1 MSNTEVEQQLY
12 DQLERLSEERQ
23 RQVLAY
29 VQALTSDST
38 KGVTGKSLLQFG
50 GFISGEELALMTQSI
65 QSDCE
70 QVAVN
75 EW

>member
-12 DQLERLSEERQ
+12 DQLEQLSEERQ
-23 RQVLAY
+23 RKVLAY
-29 VQALTSDST
+29 ILSLTSGSP
-38 KGVTGKSLLQFG
+38 KGVTGISLLQFG
-50 GFISGEELALMTQSI
+50 GFISGEDLALMTQSI
-65 QSDCE
+65 QLDCE